1 MFLIVQGVSI
11 YVSTLSWTAIALDRL
26 KAVNSPTTIN
36 MKSNRQSS
44 VIKIVI
50 INIISVLAILPY
62 CAHME
67 VGFIRISYSQ
77 LYDISDVWVWD
88 KYEGW
93 CICGIHFKSSIP
105 HTFHPWWGRFQQ
117 FLPLFDF
124 TAQTSQ
130 NCYISSKVQFNQ
142 QLLT

>member
-1 MFLIVQGVSI
+1 MSLEGIIIFKIKSRLGILLLPFFENVFLEHGGLPHVLLLAEQAHLQSQPHQMYNVKCHRSKIYFLYQGVSI

-36 MKSNRQSS
+36 MKTNKRST

-67 VGFIRISYSQ
+67 VGFIRISYQ
-77 LYDISDVWVWD
+77 
-88 KYEGW
+88 
-93 CICGIHFKSSIP
+93 
-105 HTFHPWWGRFQQ
+105 GRIQ
-117 FLPLFDF
+117 
-124 TAQTSQ
+124 
-130 NCYISSKVQFNQ
+130 
-142 QLLT
+142 

>member
-1 MFLIVQGVSI
+1 MFILQQRAIIKYIIKIYISQGVSI

-36 MKSNRQSS
+36 MKTNKRST

-67 VGFIRISYSQ
+67 VGLIKIS
-77 LYDISDVWVWD
+77 
-88 KYEGW
+88 
-93 CICGIHFKSSIP
+93 
-105 HTFHPWWGRFQQ
+105 
-117 FLPLFDF
+117 
-124 TAQTSQ
+124 
-130 NCYISSKVQFNQ
+130 
-142 QLLT
+142 